1 MDTWYLTEDS
11 KCSVCGYISK
21 SHFTRHLVRCKKQ
34 VEFLNKYNL
43 TPKDIEIE
51 YNNLGSVLAFQE
63 KYPFHKD
70 FAFYYALF
78 KTYNISRSVKHAA
91 NHPNIKQKRRNTLI
105 NKTGLPHNF
114 CKNSPSRLLWE
125 EKLLKE
131 EGITNVFQ
139 RKEVIQKIKKTL
151 LSKYGTELWRHNLL
165 LRGKNSISKLNLL
178 IYSILKDNNID
189 FEVELKLDNPTG
201 LYYAYD
207 VLITPNKIIEINGDY
222 WHGNPSSYKADDI
235 ILKGSSKEML
245 VRDKWAY
252 DKIKL
257 NVAEKAG
264 YKTLVVWEGELIYN
278 YEDTIKKILNYAAS

>member
-21 SHFTRHLVRCKKQ
+21 SHFNRHLVRCKKQ

-43 TPKDIEIE
+43 TPENIEIE

-70 FAFYYALF
+70 FQFYYALF
-78 KTYNISRSVKHAA
+78 KTYNIPRSLKHAA
-91 NHPNIKQKRRNTLI
+91 NHPKVKQKRQHTLI
-105 NKTGLPHNF
+105 DKTGLPHNF
-114 CKNSPSRLLWE
+114 CKNAPSRLLWE

-165 LRGKNSISKLNLL
+165 MRGKNSISKLNLL
-178 IYSILKDNNID
+178 IYSILKDNNIQ
-189 FEVELKLDNPTG
+189 FEVELKLDNPIG

-207 VLITPNKIIEINGDY
+207 VLIIPNKIIEINGDY
-222 WHGNPSSYKADDI
+222 WHGNPSLYKPDDI

-245 VRDKWAY
+245 VKDKWAY

-257 NVAEKAG
+257 DVAENAG
-264 YKTLVVWEGELIYN
+264 YKTLVVWESELIYD
-278 YEDTIKKILNYAAS
+278 YENTIKKILKYAAS